1 VFVEQPV
8 TEALA
13 PVYALM
19 RRNGVLLLLGL
30 VLSVAAGVILARRMV
45 TPIRAIEAG
54 AAQIGAGALSH
65 RIEVRTGDELQSLA
79 DRFNQMAGQL
89 QESYADLEHKIAER
103 TRELEHANQAK
114 SRFLAVA
121 SHDLRQPLHALGLFV
136 AQLREAIQYPEV
148 RRVVDQVEASVGAME
163 KLLDALL
170 DISKLDAGVLTP
182 QAAHFAINP
191 LLARMETAFAASAKA
206 KGLRLRVMPSRLVVH
221 SDPVL
226 LERIVMNLVSNAVR
240 YTVRGGIVVGCRR
253 RAGRLR
259 IEVWDSGVGIP
270 DDKRAEIFQ
279 EFFQLEN
286 PGHDRS
292 KGLGL
297 GLAIVERLVR
307 LLGHRI
313 ELAST
318 PGKGSVFA
326 VVLPRGEARPVAGQQ
341 AASAAGGNVAGA
353 FVVIVD
359 DEALVRDGMLGLL
372 TGWGCHVVT
381 AASGNEALARLA
393 GHERI
398 PDAIVSDYRLGD
410 GETGVH
416 VIERLRAESGM
427 EIPAVLISGDTT
439 PELLRAAKAGGYHLL
454 HKPVPPAKLRAML
467 SYLLTNAGHA
477 ARDNF
482 S

>member
-1 VFVEQPV
+1 
-8 TEALA
+8 
-13 PVYALM
+13 
-19 RRNGVLLLLGL
+19 
-30 VLSVAAGVILARRMV
+30 
-45 TPIRAIEAG
+45 
-54 AAQIGAGALSH
+54 
-65 RIEVRTGDELQSLA
+65 
-79 DRFNQMAGQL
+79 
-89 QESYADLEHKIAER
+89 
-103 TRELEHANQAK
+103 
-114 SRFLAVA
+114 
-121 SHDLRQPLHALGLFV
+121 
-136 AQLREAIQYPEV
+136 
-148 RRVVDQVEASVGAME
+148 ME

-182 QAAHFAINP
+182 QVADFAINP
-191 LLARMETAFAASAKA
+191 LLARMETAFAAAAQA
-206 KGLRLRVMPSRLVVH
+206 KGLRLRVLPTRLIVR

-240 YTVRGGIVVGCRR
+240 YTERGGIVVGCRR
-253 RAGRLR
+253 RGGQAR

-270 DDKRAEIFQ
+270 ADKRAEIFQ
-279 EFFQLEN
+279 EFYQLAN
-286 PGHDRS
+286 PGRDRS

-297 GLAIVERLVR
+297 GLAIVERLAR

-318 PGKGSVFA
+318 PGQGSVFA
-326 VVLPRGEARPVAGQQ
+326 IELPRGEART
-341 AASAAGGNVAGA
+341 VAGA
-353 FVVIVD
+353 SQVPAGAIIAGAYVVVVD
-359 DEALVRDGMLGLL
+359 DEALVRDGMQGLL
-372 TGWGCHVVT
+372 TGWGCHVMT
-381 AASGNEALARLA
+381 AASGDEALARLA

-467 SYLLTNAGHA
+467 SYLLTDAKRA
-477 ARDNF
+477 ARG
-482 S
+482 